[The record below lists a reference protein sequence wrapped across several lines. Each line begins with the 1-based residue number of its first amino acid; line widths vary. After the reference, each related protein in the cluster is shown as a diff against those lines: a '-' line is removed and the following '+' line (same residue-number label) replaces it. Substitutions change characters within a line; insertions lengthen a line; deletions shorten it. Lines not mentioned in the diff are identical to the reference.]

1 MRGYPRRFAALL
13 LGTLATAFVTGL
25 LLAPTTL
32 ALRAEWDMPWRLG
45 GGGRTA
51 AAALHAAAAFA
62 LMAFAGALWAVHM
75 RRGWHLPR
83 QRRSGVM
90 LASAV
95 GLLAA
100 TALLLYYAG
109 DERLALGA
117 ALVHLGVG
125 LGGALPMAWHLWW
138 RRRRRRHALQQP
150 AMTFRRTRPAAATSS
165 RPISP
170 QP

>member
-32 ALRAEWDMPWRLG
+32 ALRAEWEMPWRLG
-45 GGGRTA
+45 GGARTA
-51 AAALHAAAAFA
+51 AAALHAAAAFG
-62 LMAFAGALWAVHM
+62 LMGFSGALWAVHM

-83 QRRSGVM
+83 QRHSGLA

-100 TALLLYYAG
+100 TALVLYYAG

-125 LGGALPMAWHLWW
+125 LGGTLPLAWHLWW
-138 RRRRRRHALQQP
+138 RRQRRRHGRP
-150 AMTFRRTRPAAATSS
+150 APAFRRTRPDAATSS

-170 QP
+170 RP